1 MVTSS
6 FIWRWTDVIYS
17 KSACAKYRMPCSYIQ
32 TEVDIFYSKKREV
45 DMSSTSWRWITCK
58 TNRQRCF
65 QSEASLRQIQASNC
79 MRVAL
84 PITNYGV
91 HMYRMSNE
99 PHNLYRKNIRTWAVR
114 IVLGRNTMP
123 FCIQYV
129 TLSQISSTQYGLKR
143 IECAVF
149 ACLCIARSCLI

>member
-1 MVTSS
+1 MT
-6 FIWRWTDVIYS
+6 
-17 KSACAKYRMPCSYIQ
+17 CSYVQ
-32 TEVDIFYSKKREV
+32 VTQV
-45 DMSSTSWRWITCK
+45 DMWITSWSWVTCK
-58 TNRQRCF
+58 TIRHRCV
-65 QSEASLRQIQASNC
+65 QSKASLRQIQASNC

-91 HMYRMSNE
+91 HMHRMSNE

-129 TLSQISSTQYGLKR
+129 TLSQISSTQYGLKW
-143 IECAVF
+143 IECAMPTYCQIISDLVYLFFPLSVF
-149 ACLCIARSCLI
+149 WTHNAASLVLQNQILAVRSTKDSH